1 MISYRSLI
9 LLDNKD
15 HTCTLYHD
23 TLLMKLE
30 TCSLLLCLIHFRQYF
45 YLIVLSA
52 ILYNKIKHP
61 KSPLLQFN
69 PFCLLNCLNKYIYQS
84 WNKIKHAF
92 TVGTCKHMYENLF
105 MCTKEQRTVNYFI
118 PDHSLYNAIKKLKI
132 IVNHKTINLFL
143 IHNVSY

>member
-69 PFCLLNCLNKYIYQS
+69 PFCLLNCLKKYIYIRAETRSSMHLRQVHV
-84 WNKIKHAF
+84 N
-92 TVGTCKHMYENLF
+92 T
-105 MCTKEQRTVNYFI
+105 CTKICLCVPKNNERLIILYLITVSKM
-118 PDHSLYNAIKKLKI
+118 P
-132 IVNHKTINLFL
+132 
-143 IHNVSY
+143 